1 MNKMTISD
9 RFWDFYFQKKK
20 PDWALGAKEGE
31 AGARPP
37 SEGPPAE
44 VEAWEDL
51 DLAWPHQQCLAL
63 GQITFYTCS
72 GQRIPISLRQIGFF

>member
-1 MNKMTISD
+1 MMVSD

-44 VEAWEDL
+44 VEAWEDVAS
-51 DLAWPHQQCLAL
+51 LAMFGTRPNYFLHLFWTENSNQLKTNWIFL
-63 GQITFYTCS
+63 K
-72 GQRIPISLRQIGFF
+72 